1 LLAGGRRGVKIV
13 AVRSDIRGSVQ
24 ESQVS
29 YFSGSKSDGKPNGA
43 ATMDA
48 SRSPGNS
55 GEVSTI
61 GSGMQVT
68 GNIICAGTLQVHGSV
83 TGDIHAVALSICEG
97 ARVEG
102 KVLAP
107 DAVIEGQFTGTI
119 HSNNIKLQK
128 TAVVEGEIHNKS
140 LAIEEAAR
148 FEGVSRRLER
158 AVEGPGANI
167 VPLERINAHLA
178 TPAE

>member
-1 LLAGGRRGVKIV
+1 
-13 AVRSDIRGSVQ
+13 
-24 ESQVS
+24 VS
-29 YFSGSKSDGKPNGA
+29 YFSGSKSDTKPVSGA
-43 ATMDA
+43 VRMDA
-48 SRSPGNS
+48 PRPLGSND
-55 GEVSTI
+55 EISTI

-68 GNIICAGTLQVHGSV
+68 GNIICTGALQIFGTV
-83 TGDIHAVALSICEG
+83 TGDIHAAHLSIREG

-107 DAVIEGQFTGTI
+107 DAVIEGAFTGTI
-119 HSNNIKLQK
+119 HGNNIKLQK
-128 TAVVEGEIHNKS
+128 TAIVEGEIHNKS

-158 AVEGPGANI
+158 AVEGPGANV

>member
-1 LLAGGRRGVKIV
+1 
-13 AVRSDIRGSVQ
+13 
-24 ESQVS
+24 VS
-29 YFSGSKSDGKPNGA
+29 YFSGSKSDVKDNKPVA
-43 ATMDA
+43 AARLDA
-48 SRSPGNS
+48 TQPHGQG

-68 GNIICAGTLQVHGSV
+68 GNIICAGALQIFGAV
-83 TGDIHAVALSICEG
+83 TGDIHAAHLSIREG

-107 DAVIEGQFTGTI
+107 EAVIEGAFTGTI
-119 HSNNIKLQK
+119 HGNNVKLQK

-140 LAIEEAAR
+140 LSIEEAAR

-158 AVEGPGANI
+158 AVEGPGANV

-178 TPAE
+178 APAE

>member
-1 LLAGGRRGVKIV
+1 L
-13 AVRSDIRGSVQ
+13 
-24 ESQVS
+24 S
-29 YFSGSKSDGKPNGA
+29 YFSGSKSDARDARTGNGA
-43 ATMDA
+43 ARIEAARPFGKTD
-48 SRSPGNS
+48 
-55 GEVSTI
+55 EVSTI

-68 GNIICAGTLQVHGSV
+68 GNIICTGTLQIYGTV
-83 TGDIHAVALSICEG
+83 TGDIHAAHLSICEG

-107 DAVIEGQFTGTI
+107 EAVIEGAFTGTI
-119 HSNNIKLQK
+119 HGNNVKLQK

-158 AVEGPGANI
+158 AVEGPSMGSAQALDLVNGKT
-167 VPLERINAHLA
+167 AHVA
-178 TPAE
+178 APQTAPAQ

>member
-1 LLAGGRRGVKIV
+1 VIA
-13 AVRSDIRGSVQ
+13 APAQQ
-24 ESQVS
+24 ESHVS
-29 YFSGSKSDGKPNGA
+29 YFSGSKSDIKPVNGSGKLETLRPLGQG
-43 ATMDA
+43 DD
-48 SRSPGNS
+48 
-55 GEVSTI
+55 VSTI

-68 GNIICAGTLQVHGSV
+68 GNIICAGALQIFGTV
-83 TGDIHAVALSICEG
+83 TGDIHAAHLSICEG

-107 DAVIEGQFTGTI
+107 DAVIEGAFTGTI
-119 HSNNIKLQK
+119 HGNNIRLQK
-128 TAVVEGEIHNKS
+128 TAIVEGEIHNKS

-158 AVEGPGANI
+158 AVEGPGANV